1 MRFYIFGGWTP
12 NLICKTSQCKLETT
26 NYEEAI
32 EVFNRGNLSYD
43 DNHRYLIVD
52 FDNILP
58 KGFFDLNKVSSNDI
72 KDSYNLPFL
81 VIGEFHYNPE
91 TNECNMTSDNGKID
105 LDLTIRNDKI
115 SLVSE
120 GFSKTFYN
128 NDKAIREFLT
138 YVDGSSPVNMYIDI
152 IIDDKEMQKFVVSSV
167 HVIQTRNNKPAA
179 KAYEIIKDAYKAVD
193 KVIISEEKMVKYG

>member
-1 MRFYIFGGWTP
+1 MRFYIFGGSSP
-12 NLICKTSQCKLETT
+12 NLICKTSQCKFETT

-32 EVFNRGNLSYD
+32 EAFNKGNLIYE

-58 KGFFDLNKVSSNDI
+58 KGFFDLNKVSSNDF

-81 VIGEFHYNPE
+81 IIGEFHYNPE

-105 LDLTIRNDKI
+105 LELTIRNDKI

-120 GFSKTFYN
+120 GFVKTFYN
-128 NDKAIREFLT
+128 NDKAIREFLS
-138 YVDGSSPVNMYIDI
+138 YVDGSSPVNMHIDI
-152 IIDDKEMQKFVVSSV
+152 IIDGEEMHKFVVSSV
-167 HVIQTRNNKPAA
+167 HVIKTRNNKPAA
-179 KAYEIIKDAYKAVD
+179 KAYEIIQDAYKAVE
-193 KVIISEEKMVKYG
+193 KTVISEDPIVVYA